1 MSDVN
6 PLVRG
11 VPVQDLP
18 ENQDPSVR
26 HTVIEQ
32 TGEVVPWDLPET
44 GVLEEK
50 PKRRKGAKGQHAVKP
65 DPDVVEDAGLD
76 GSEDEKPVEV
86 AKTSVRELG
95 S

>member
-1 MSDVN
+1 MTN

-26 HTVIEQ
+26 WTLNEV
-32 TGEVVPWDLPET
+32 TGEITPWDDVVET
-44 GVLEEK
+44 GEEK
-50 PKRRKGAKGQHAVKP
+50 PKKRRTAKSAAPADAAESG
-65 DPDVVEDAGLD
+65 DAG
-76 GSEDEKPVEV
+76 GKTPVEV
-86 AKTSVRELG
+86 AATSARELG

>member
-18 ENQDPSVR
+18 ENQDPTVR
-26 HTVIEQ
+26 YTVIEQ

-44 GVLEEK
+44 GVLEDEGPAKKRGRK
-50 PKRRKGAKGQHAVKP
+50 PAKAVDEGAGHPGA
-65 DPDVVEDAGLD
+65 
-76 GSEDEKPVEV
+76 EV
-86 AKTSVRELG
+86 AATSVRELG